1 VLLVLAVVEVETIME
16 LEAQVE
22 LAAAGRVVLPQG
34 RLVLERLTQDQ
45 AAAAADRLQIQV
57 LVVQES

>member
-1 VLLVLAVVEVETIME
+1 VLLALEAVEVETIME

-34 RLVLERLTQDQ
+34 RL
-45 AAAAADRLQIQV
+45 
-57 LVVQES
+57 